1 MWKKHLADGLTVT
14 RFLLALSLIWL
25 TFSQGAAGFPLAVAL
40 LLAAWVTDV
49 LDGPLARSS
58 AVKDQTWIGAHDLHV
73 DMVVG
78 TATLIYL
85 QGAGFVDGRVAVAY
99 LLIWAIIFWRLG
111 SLPKPF
117 GALFQGPVYAW
128 FTWTALREAPD
139 VGLWLVLYVVVTVGP
154 TWKRFVHKLLPEF
167 FFGIREGLHTRSRT
181 EHQTRIR

>member
-25 TFSQGAAGFPLAVAL
+25 TFSRGAAGFPLAVVL
-40 LLAAWVTDV
+40 LLIAWITDV

-58 AVKDQTWIGAHDLHV
+58 GVKDQTWIGAHDLHV
-73 DMVVG
+73 DMAMG

-85 QGAGFVDGRVAVAY
+85 QGSGFVDGRVAIVY
-99 LLIWAIIFWRLG
+99 LLVWAIIFWRLG

-128 FTWTALREAPD
+128 FTRTALQEAPD
-139 VGLWLVLYVVVTVGP
+139 VGLWLVLYVVVYIGF
-154 TWKRFVHKLLPEF
+154 TWKRFAHTLLPEF
-167 FFGIREGLHTRSRT
+167 FQGIREGLHNPRPRA
-181 EHQTRIR
+181 EH